1 MADITPPDYTS
12 SVGRVRNLINDTV
25 QRIDPA
31 NPTDPKSYLFD
42 DGRLQAFIDGNL
54 GTGTTPRLKFA
65 AADAIDAIA
74 DNEVLVSKKIR
85 TEDLQTDGPAVAN
98 ALRMHSQT
106 LRTQQKL
113 ELDEA
118 WELESIVIVDYQR
131 EPSIMDLLEFNNMY
145 WQTNQ

>member
-1 MADITPPDYTS
+1 
-12 SVGRVRNLINDTV
+12 
-25 QRIDPA
+25 
-31 NPTDPKSYLFD
+31 
-42 DGRLQAFIDGNL
+42 
-54 GTGTTPRLKFA
+54 
-65 AADAIDAIA
+65 
-74 DNEVLVSKKIR
+74 
-85 TEDLQTDGPAVAN
+85 VAN

-118 WELESIVIVDYQR
+118 WELESIVLVDYQR